1 MSSGKFW
8 SGALPAGADQDT
20 GATQAGNVRT
30 VNVLVVNP
38 TASAAT
44 LKVYIG
50 TNAAAAAG
58 DRIEPDIQLPAGG
71 LYKLTGEVVGAG
83 ERVIL
88 HANIAGLVGRVSG
101 FEEVA

>member
-8 SGALPAGADQDT
+8 SGVLPANNDQDT
-20 GATQAGNVRT
+20 GATPAGKVRS
-30 VNVLVVNP
+30 VNIVAVN
-38 TASAAT
+38 TGALAVT

-50 TNAAAAAG
+50 TNAAPAVA
-58 DRIEPDIQLPAGG
+58 DRIEPDISLPAGG
-71 LYKLTGEVVGAG
+71 IYRLTGEPVGAG

-88 HANIAGLVGRVSG
+88 NTSGANVTARVSG